1 MVCWRGLADLVA
13 KHLKKG
19 SMCGLVGSITTRDY
33 VDNGGAKRYITEIEA
48 DEVEFLGGKPRAE
61 EELQK
66 PNAPY
71 TPMQGDQQAANF
83 TQVDDD
89 ELPF

>member
-1 MVCWRGLADLVA
+1 
-13 KHLKKG
+13 
-19 SMCGLVGSITTRDY
+19 MCGLVGSITTRSY
-33 VDNGGAKRYITEIEA
+33 VDNSGANRYITEIEA

-61 EELQK
+61 EEPQQ
-66 PNAPY
+66 PSTSY

-83 TQVDDD
+83 AQADDD